1 MSSVDDEEVK
11 STGNPSFDE
20 ILNKMENL
28 IAEKVKVWNNTVNVL
43 SNRLKNKEPKELIDL
58 QADVISHKQMII
70 DESVEYA
77 VKLAKD
83 VSKKKKLYKKHF
95 ELYKTEYNIKTN
107 VGELGRLIESEL
119 ALHERKL
126 NIYESYIE
134 FLKDTGKNL
143 EQINYGIKNKIELI
157 NLFGID

>member
-1 MSSVDDEEVK
+1 MGKHYPVEY
-11 STGNPSFDE
+11 
-20 ILNKMENL
+20 
-28 IAEKVKVWNNTVNVL
+28 
-43 SNRLKNKEPKELIDL
+43 
-58 QADVISHKQMII
+58 KQMII